1 MDRGHAQQHRHLVAV
16 LVAQAPFG
24 HVAPPAVKRR
34 GQHREIGLERYLQL
48 AGEQQRPALQRL
60 RAEQRS
66 GQRMADQRLF
76 AVAEQALGGRVD
88 AGDDAVRSGHQYRAG
103 GTVEDGLLQRRLLG
117 VAVRQQMLFEQADH
131 LASEALQGLAL
142 LSAEPPRLAVDHA
155 QGAEV
160 VAIRRGQRRAG
171 IEADM
176 RIAEHQ
182 RVVAKTRV
190 LQRIRYLEDLV
201 AGDGV
206 GAEGDLPRGLA
217 DVEADP
223 ALEPLTAVVD
233 QRDQRDGR
241 VAHLRGKRGEVIEG
255 AVLGGVE
262 DFVAQQRCQA

>member
-1 MDRGHAQQHRHLVAV
+1 
-16 LVAQAPFG
+16 
-24 HVAPPAVKRR
+24 
-34 GQHREIGLERYLQL
+34 
-48 AGEQQRPALQRL
+48 
-60 RAEQRS
+60 
-66 GQRMADQRLF
+66 MADQRLF
-76 AVAEQALGGRVD
+76 AVAQQAFGGRVD
-88 AGDDAVRSGHQYRAG
+88 AGHYAVGAGHQHGAG
-103 GTVEDGLLQRRLLG
+103 GAVEDRLLQRRLLRM
-117 VAVRQQMLFEQADH
+117 AVRQQMLLEQADH
-131 LASEALQGLAL
+131 LAPEALQGLAL
-142 LSAEPPRLAVDHA
+142 LRAEAAWLAVDHA

-201 AGDGV
+201 AGDGE

-223 ALEPLTAVVD
+223 ALEPLAAVVD
-233 QRDQRDGR
+233 QRDQRDRR
-241 VAHLRGKRGEVIEG
+241 VAHLRGKRCEVIEG
-255 AVLGGVE
+255 AVFGGVE